1 MRAQMSE
8 TVLFGKIKDPEFM
21 VLTYRGELQCRMGG
35 KREDPIE
42 AYPKFWKLNSLER
55 QAREVLKIPTWTEAF
70 DLIRK
75 ELDMFFERDKL
86 LATLPEFPT
95 VRQGK

>member
-1 MRAQMSE
+1 MSE
-8 TVLFGKIKDPEFM
+8 KVLFGKIKDPEFM

-42 AYPKFWKLNSLER
+42 ASALQFWKLNSLEK

-75 ELDMFFERDKL
+75 ELVCFFERDKL